1 MYKPNYLASA
11 TAGFS
16 CAETKATNRAAK
28 TMLRNILLKL
38 YFKLYKQSD
47 IFNVTSSLHRLQR
60 SLLALTKKRLSFS
73 KLFFANCD
81 CVVPFTSRLLL
92 YSRFQRT
99 STDLI
104 FFFSLCCPI
113 QCYVLRIFQHPF
125 NLML

>member
-47 IFNVTSSLHRLQR
+47 FFTASTTKVFIGANKETFKFFKTFFLQTVT
-60 SLLALTKKRLSFS
+60 
-73 KLFFANCD
+73 
-81 CVVPFTSRLLL
+81 V
-92 YSRFQRT
+92 
-99 STDLI
+99 
-104 FFFSLCCPI
+104 
-113 QCYVLRIFQHPF
+113 
-125 NLML
+125 

>member
-60 SLLALTKKRLSFS
+60 SLLALTKKRLSVS
-73 KLFFANCD
+73 ILFLQT
-81 CVVPFTSRLLL
+81 VTV
-92 YSRFQRT
+92 
-99 STDLI
+99 
-104 FFFSLCCPI
+104 
-113 QCYVLRIFQHPF
+113 
-125 NLML
+125 